1 MMADLLPPDWA
12 IERAHT
18 RIMAYDHDSDRGVC
32 SLSEAKE
39 RVRHLPGVRAFAE
52 YIAEH
57 EEAPTDPLL
66 IEAREIVAKGWGEG
80 AGAVLADECR
90 QGHQDNDSEVRMALA
105 GLRRGIEIGKAS

>member
-1 MMADLLPPDWA
+1 MAGQLPPKWA
-12 IERAHT
+12 
-18 RIMAYDHDSDRGVC
+18 
-32 SLSEAKE
+32 LE
-39 RVRHLPGVRAFAE
+39 RVFELYRSTPLSMENTFAR

-57 EEAPTDPLL
+57 EEAPVDPLL

-90 QGHQDNDSEVRMALA
+90 QGLQDNDSEVRMALA